1 MAEYITIESIE
12 DNFGGYDALV
22 QYKCYV
28 FVAKLNYHGRYGVEI
43 YELTDKAD
51 SHGLSDIERPLTLIE
66 RSHLTFPDSGTA
78 IKWCFE
84 RLEFVQKIKE
94 GY

>member
-28 FVAKLNYHGRYGVEI
+28 FVAKLNYHGRYGVI
-43 YELTDKAD
+43 FLFSTL
-51 SHGLSDIERPLTLIE
+51 HLSFASL
-66 RSHLTFPDSGTA
+66 
-78 IKWCFE
+78 
-84 RLEFVQKIKE
+84 VIKE
-94 GY
+94 INSETHS